1 MTENQ
6 EPIKEKNF
14 AETNLFVENEIEKYQ
29 KGLSDRKFKLEDF
42 KKGIIN
48 NLKSIKIRMLS
59 FKTRKH
65 YFTIIIK

>member
-14 AETNLFVENEIEKYQ
+14 TEGANLFVENEIEKYQ

-48 NLKSIKIRMLS
+48 NLIYKIRMLS

>member
-6 EPIKEKNF
+6 EPTKEKNLTE
-14 AETNLFVENEIEKYQ
+14 ETNLFVENEIEKYQ
-29 KGLSDRKFKLEDF
+29 KGLTDRKFKLKDYE
-42 KKGIIN
+42 KGIIN
-48 NLKSIKIRMLS
+48 NLIYKIRMLS

>member
-29 KGLSDRKFKLEDF
+29 KGLTDRKFELEDF

-48 NLKSIKIRMLS
+48 NLIYKIRMLS